1 MANKQI
7 TDLPVAV
14 SMDGTEN
21 LEIVQGGTSKRAT
34 AALIA
39 RSRLQEV
46 NTAIEFVIDEGGV
59 PLTTGTKGYLQVPFD
74 ATILTV
80 ALLGDQSGSTEIDIW
95 KCSYTA
101 FDAGATAPV
110 AANSITSATPPT
122 IVAGTKYSDTALSG
136 WTTSIDE
143 GDVLAFVVN
152 SNSSFTR
159 ITVSL
164 GVERLLS

>member
-14 SMDGTEN
+14 SMDGTEDI
-21 LEIVQGGTSKRAT
+21 EIVQGGTSKRAT
-34 AALIA
+34 AAQIA

-46 NTAIEFVIDEGGV
+46 NTAIEFVIDEGGLV
-59 PLTTGTKGYLQVPFD
+59 LNSGVKGYLEIPFD

-80 ALLGDQSGSTEIDIW
+80 SLLGDQSGSVVVDIW

-101 FDAGATAPV
+101 FDAGATAPTV
-110 AANSITSATPPT
+110 ADSITSASPPT
-122 IVAGTKYSDTALSG
+122 IATGTKSRDTSLTG
-136 WTTSIDE
+136 WTTSVDS
-143 GDVLAFVVN
+143 GDVLAFVVDSN
-152 SNSSFTR
+152 SNFTR
-159 ITVSL
+159 VTVSL

>member
-14 SMDGTEN
+14 SMDGTED

-34 AALIA
+34 AAQIA

-46 NTAIEFVIDEGGV
+46 NTAIEFVIDEGGP
-59 PLTTGTKGYLQVPFD
+59 PLSTGTKGYLQIPFD

-80 ALLGDQSGSTEIDIW
+80 ALLCDQTGSTVVDIW
-95 KCSYTA
+95 KCSYVA
-101 FDAGATAPV
+101 FDAGATAPT
-110 AANSITSATPPT
+110 AANSITSTTPPT
-122 IVAGTKYSDTALSG
+122 IVSGTKYSDTVLSG
-136 WTTSIDE
+136 WTTGIDA
-143 GDVLAFVVN
+143 GDILAFVVD
-152 SNSSFTR
+152 SNTSITR
-159 ITVSL
+159 VTVSL